1 MDNERIDFL
10 FEFKDLGQSDSGEGK
25 KFGYFEG
32 YGAIFGN
39 KDLTNDIIEKGAFI
53 ETLKKDGLPAL
64 LLQHD
69 SESVIGKFTEAYEDE
84 RGLYMKGEINLDV
97 QKAREAHSL
106 LKQGA
111 LKGMSIGYQTQDYV
125 YDQTTGIRRLK
136 KVKLLEVSIVTFPA
150 NDKAKIT
157 GVKFIPKTIREFENW
172 LREAGGFSK
181 KQSKAIASDGWKG
194 VDAHREDASEES
206 FDDRRDA
213 DVEALSTMKSL
224 VSIMKGIPNVKERSK
239 GSA

>member
-1 MDNERIDFL
+1 MSQEKRDFL
-10 FEFKDLGQSDSGEGK
+10 FEFKDLGEDAGK

-39 KDLTNDIIEKGAFI
+39 KDSVNDIIAQGAFV

-69 SESVIGKFTEAYEDE
+69 SEAVIGKFTEAYEDE

-111 LKGMSIGYQTQDYV
+111 LKGMSIGYMTQDYV
-125 YDQTTGIRRLK
+125 YDQTSGIRTLK
-136 KVKLLEVSIVTFPA
+136 KIKLLEVSIVTFPA

-157 GVKFIPKTIREFENW
+157 GVKFIPNSIREFENW
-172 LREAGGFSK
+172 LREAGNFSK
-181 KQSKAIASDGWKG
+181 KQAKILASEGWKG
-194 VDAHREDASEES
+194 LDAAHREDASEDS

-213 DVEALSTMKSL
+213 DEEAINTMKSL
-224 VSIMKGIPNVKERSK
+224 VSIMKGKPHVKERSK
-239 GSA
+239 VSD

>member
-1 MDNERIDFL
+1 MNKEKVDFL
-10 FEFKDLGQSDSGEGK
+10 FEFKDLGLDNSN

-53 ETLKKDGLPAL
+53 ETLKKDGMPAL

-69 SESVIGKFTEAYEDE
+69 SEQVIGKFTEAYEDE

-111 LKGMSIGYQTQDYV
+111 LKGMSIGYLTQDYV

-136 KVKLLEVSIVTFPA
+136 KLKLLEVSIVTFPA
-150 NDKAKIT
+150 NEKAKIT
-157 GVKFIPKTIREFENW
+157 GVKFLPKTIREFENW
-172 LREAGGFSK
+172 LREAGNFSK
-181 KQSKAIASDGWKG
+181 KQAKAIASDGWKG
-194 VDAHREDASEES
+194 FDDTHREDVIDAPL
-206 FDDRRDA
+206 DDRRDA
-213 DVEALSTMKSL
+213 DKEAVSLMQSL
-224 VSIMKGIPNVKERSK
+224 VQSLKGNTHVKERNQ
-239 GSA
+239 GSSG